1 MDVPAFIK
9 SALVMRISV
18 RTLVWPRVP
27 GPAKRNN
34 ITTKLNIFFIIP
46 LFNFMCNDNKFNRS
60 NILFMVKFFKSYQHN
75 FQTPSSFERIEN
87 EGELGTYHE
96 PVSLL
101 ITD

>member
-1 MDVPAFIK
+1 
-9 SALVMRISV
+9 
-18 RTLVWPRVP
+18 
-27 GPAKRNN
+27 
-34 ITTKLNIFFIIP
+34 
-46 LFNFMCNDNKFNRS
+46 MCNDNKFNRS